1 VLWPRPGDEEAKKQ
15 PQDRSDQVHVLGN
28 DVSGRY
34 VTHALASCEA
44 LPPVHFFTHRKDF
57 VELWR
62 KGGRRL
68 LLQNGDR
75 SIVTRRARAVY
86 ANRNVNDGR
95 LYKAHPKN
103 DYGPISHLIVTVPAA
118 SAVRSIHSIL
128 PRITSKTVVC
138 FLQNGL
144 GVAEAVNEA
153 FFPNPVDRPL
163 YVLGHM
169 THTLVPK
176 QGEAFTVQEIKQ
188 GRLMLTALGRDLTH
202 SQINWHPPSERNA
215 RIAYFLNLMSTVP
228 RLQAGGYNVEEVM
241 VKKLK
246 RLIATSVLEPLTVVL
261 GCNFEKLLKNSY
273 ANHMIDQLLGEIL
286 AVVARLP
293 EFRGSKEIQYMIRH
307 GDVRNH
313 VYKRLMFLK
322 DSPSRMLVQTK
333 RGHQTDI
340 DFLNGYFIKRG
351 REVGVKCPVNES
363 IVMMVKA
370 RHGAELTRIR
380 EQVSIEGEYDPV

>member
-1 VLWPRPGDEEAKKQ
+1 M
-15 PQDRSDQVHVLGN
+15 LGS

-34 VTHALASCEA
+34 VTHALASCQA
-44 LPPVHFFTHRKDF
+44 LPPVRFFTHRKDL
-57 VELWR
+57 VGLWR
-62 KGGRRL
+62 QGGRRL
-68 LLQNGDR
+68 LLQNGER
-75 SIVTRRARAVY
+75 NIVTTRAHAEY
-86 ANRNVNDGR
+86 ANRNPNDRRTHKVEPNG
-95 LYKAHPKN
+95 
-103 DYGPISHLIVTVPAA
+103 DYGPISHLIVTIPPA
-118 SAVRSIHSIL
+118 SAVRSIFTIL
-128 PRITSKTVVC
+128 PRITSNTVVC

-169 THTLVPK
+169 THTLAPK
-176 QGEAFTVQEIKQ
+176 QGEPFTVQEIHQ
-188 GRLMLTALGRDLTH
+188 GKLMLTALGHNLTH
-202 SQINWHPPSERNA
+202 SQINYHPPSERNA
-215 RIAYFLNLMSTVP
+215 RIAHFLNLMSTLP
-228 RLQAGGYNVEEVM
+228 RLQAGGYNLEEVM

-246 RLIATSVLEPLTVVL
+246 RLIATAVLEPLTVVL
-261 GCNFEKLLKNSY
+261 GCNYEKLLKNSH

-293 EFRGSKEIQYMIRH
+293 ELRGSNEIQYMIRR

-322 DSPSRMLVQTK
+322 NSSSRMMVQTM

-380 EQVSIEGEYDPV
+380 EEVSIEGEYLPV